1 MGKLKQTKLQIYLS
15 GLFNPILI
23 VFKSISRKHFSVL
36 IFLIIPIIFLLNASV
51 FHYYLGAFFLSS
63 VDPEYFYLYNG
74 ILIGGG
80 NLSVQFIATPGIP
93 LEFLIAI
100 SSRVINL
107 FQPGD
112 YAKDFIDDP
121 EKYIHAA
128 NLFMNVLIAIVL
140 VICGIYTKKY
150 SGSHFAGLLLQLSP
164 FGNAS
169 LLGVSGRLMPEAI
182 MMIPLLLT
190 GLMIIK
196 TIYHEDRTAG
206 HFTDIVLYG
215 LIIGFG
221 IACKLTFIPVILI
234 PLVLLH
240 TSLRQKI
247 KLILYTILFF
257 AIFAYPVVFNFH
269 KFWQWVSGLLI
280 HSGKYGAGAKDFI
293 NFSTIPENFKYLFN
307 YDKMFFFIAIFSLLL
322 SVVFSSKVFKN
333 EGFTNSKIIRA
344 IFAVNLSILISIAFT
359 LKHFEHYYFMPFYL
373 FKYLIVLLSILLI
386 IQYQKIS
393 GSKRYKIITLIS
405 FSIFIL
411 YVTYGQVLQVRSSI
425 TSYSQRNEILQEEYK
440 KIVSLVETDKPVIMT
455 CPYYGAPFIEFAH
468 FNGFIMTYHLKFG
481 FQSYLKEKF
490 PESYQYVTWSDKF
503 YFWDDF
509 VDFKD
514 ILDKT
519 KSSFYIYIGKD
530 KGKDLA
536 VIENRIWQV
545 LDRDSVTRKVL
556 YHNTKT
562 EEQLIEIILN
572 PETFE

>member
-1 MGKLKQTKLQIYLS
+1 MKLFPVAHKLQAYLS
-15 GLFNPILI
+15 GFFNPILQ
-23 VFKSISRKHFSVL
+23 VFKSISRKHLSIL
-36 IFLIIPIIFLLNASV
+36 LFLIIPVIYLLNASTL
-51 FHYYLGAFFLSS
+51 HYYLGTFFLSS

-128 NLFMNVLIAIVL
+128 NLFMIVLIAIVL

-150 SGSHFAGLLLQLSP
+150 SDSYFAGLLIQLSI
-164 FGNAS
+164 FGNSS
-169 LLGVSGRLMPEAI
+169 LLGISGRLIPEAI

-221 IACKLTFIPVILI
+221 VACKLTFIPVILI
-234 PLVLLH
+234 PLVLLQ
-240 TSLRQKI
+240 TSLKQKI
-247 KLILYTILFF
+247 ELILYAILFF

-269 KFWQWVSGLLI
+269 KFWQWVSGLFI

-293 NFSTIPENFKYLFN
+293 NLSTIPGNFKYLFN
-307 YDKMFFFIAIFSLLL
+307 YDKMFFFIAIFSLLI

-359 LKHFEHYYFMPFYL
+359 LKHFELYYFMPFYL

-411 YVTYGQVLQVRSSI
+411 YVTYGQVLRVRSSI

-481 FQSYLKEKF
+481 FKSYLKEKF
-490 PESYQYVTWSDKF
+490 PESYQYVTWSDEF

-556 YHNTKT
+556 YQDSNS
-562 EEQLIEIILN
+562 EEQLIEIIKN
-572 PETFE
+572 

>member
-1 MGKLKQTKLQIYLS
+1 MEQLKQNKLKIYLS
-15 GLFNPILI
+15 GFFNPILQ
-23 VFKSISRKHFSVL
+23 VFKSLSRKHFSVL
-36 IFLIIPIIFLLNASV
+36 IFLIIPIIFLLNASIL
-51 FHYYLGAFFLSS
+51 HYYLGTFFLSS

-74 ILIGGG
+74 IVLGGG
-80 NLSVQFIATPGIP
+80 NLSVQYIAHPGTP
-93 LEFLIAI
+93 LQFLIAV
-100 SSRVINL
+100 SSRIISL
-107 FQPGD
+107 FQPED
-112 YAKDFIDDP
+112 YVKDFIDDP

-128 NLFMNVLIAIVL
+128 NLFMNVLIACVL
-140 VICGIYTKKY
+140 VVCGIYTKKY
-150 SGSHFAGLLLQLSP
+150 SGSYFSGLLFQLSP
-164 FGNAS
+164 FGSSS
-169 LLGVSGRLMPEAI
+169 LLGISGRLIPEAI
-182 MMIPLLLT
+182 MIIPLLLI

-196 TIYHEDRTAG
+196 YIYNENKTSG
-206 HFTDIVLYG
+206 YFNDIVLFG
-215 LIIGFG
+215 IIIGFG
-221 IACKLTFIPVILI
+221 IACKLSFIPVILI
-234 PLVLLH
+234 PLVLLQI
-240 TSLRQKI
+240 SLRQKI

-257 AIFAYPVVFNFH
+257 AIFAYPVVFNFNQ
-269 KFWQWVSGLLI
+269 FWQWVSGLFI

-293 NFSTIPENFKYLFN
+293 NLSTIPGNFKYLFN

-344 IFAVNLSILISIAFT
+344 IFAVNLSILICIAFM
-359 LKHFEHYYFMPFYL
+359 LKHFALYYFMPFYL

-411 YVTYGQVLQVRSSI
+411 YVTYGQVLRVRSSI

-468 FNGFIMTYHLKFG
+468 FNGFIMIYHLKFG
-481 FQSYLKEKF
+481 FKSYLKEKF
-490 PESYQYVTWSDKF
+490 PESYQYVTWSDEF

-556 YHNTKT
+556 YQDSNS
-562 EEQLIEIILN
+562 EEQLIEIIKN
-572 PETFE
+572 

>member
-1 MGKLKQTKLQIYLS
+1 MEQLKQNKLKIYLS
-15 GLFNPILI
+15 GFFNPILQ
-23 VFKSISRKHFSVL
+23 VFKSLSRKHFSVL
-36 IFLIIPIIFLLNASV
+36 IFLIIPIIFLLNASIL
-51 FHYYLGAFFLSS
+51 HYYLGTFFLSS

-74 ILIGGG
+74 IVLGGG
-80 NLSVQFIATPGIP
+80 NLSVQYIAHPGTP
-93 LEFLIAI
+93 LQFLIAV
-100 SSRVINL
+100 SSRIISL
-107 FQPGD
+107 FQPED
-112 YAKDFIDDP
+112 YVKDFIDDP

-128 NLFMNVLIAIVL
+128 NLFMNVLIACVL
-140 VICGIYTKKY
+140 VVCGIYTKKY
-150 SGSHFAGLLLQLSP
+150 SGSYFSGLLFQLSP
-164 FGNAS
+164 FGSSS
-169 LLGVSGRLMPEAI
+169 LLGISGRLIPEAI
-182 MMIPLLLT
+182 MIIPLLLI

-196 TIYHEDRTAG
+196 YIYNENKTSG
-206 HFTDIVLYG
+206 YFNDIVLFG
-215 LIIGFG
+215 IIIGFG
-221 IACKLTFIPVILI
+221 IACKLSFIPVILI
-234 PLVLLH
+234 PLVLLQI
-240 TSLRQKI
+240 SLRQKI

-257 AIFAYPVVFNFH
+257 AIFAYPVVFNFNQ
-269 KFWQWVSGLLI
+269 FWQWVSGLFI

-293 NFSTIPENFKYLFN
+293 NLSTIPGNFKYLFN

-344 IFAVNLSILISIAFT
+344 IFAVNLSILISIAFM
-359 LKHFEHYYFMPFYL
+359 LKHFALYYFMPFYL

-411 YVTYGQVLQVRSSI
+411 YVTYGQVLRVRSSI

-481 FQSYLKEKF
+481 FKSYLKEKF
-490 PESYQYVTWSDKF
+490 PESYQYVTWSDEF

-556 YHNTKT
+556 YQDSNS
-562 EEQLIEIILN
+562 EEQLIEIIKN
-572 PETFE
+572 